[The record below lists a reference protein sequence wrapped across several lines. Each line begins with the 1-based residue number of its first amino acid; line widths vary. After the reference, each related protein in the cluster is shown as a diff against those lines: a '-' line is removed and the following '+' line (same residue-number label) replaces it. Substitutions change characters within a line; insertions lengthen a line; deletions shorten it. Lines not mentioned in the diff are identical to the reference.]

1 MTHFPIYTLKNIVQ
15 AYKGKIALDIPRLS
29 IAPGSIT
36 GLMGPNGSGKSTLLK
51 LLAFVSSPV
60 KGTLLFNGKGEAPF
74 SPKVRFDITLLT
86 QTPYL
91 LKRSV
96 QENITHGLKI
106 RRKAHGRKDPKVCK
120 QVREVMA
127 RVGLSFDEFAHRMD
141 YELSGGE
148 AQRVA
153 MAARLILKPRV
164 LLLDE
169 PTASVDINSATLIR
183 RAALYARKTWG
194 TTIIIASHDH
204 EWLQGACDSLFQLYH
219 GKIFQAGSKNIIP
232 GPFVQDD
239 QGFFRPSATTEAE
252 QTLRV
257 TAPPHDKASALL
269 KTDHIR
275 ITAEEYPPKEEKPEK
290 DDNNAPKTVAAK
302 PHIQEMHGKLEQ
314 KQYHTVRGKVQ
325 RLMGDKKNGYI
336 IMAIKVNEMNFTI
349 RENPEA
355 VVQSKLLPGSRVML
369 TYALK
374 DIEWI

>member
-1 MTHFPIYTLKNIVQ
+1 MTHPPIYTLENIVQ
-15 AYKGKIALDIPRLS
+15 AYKGKIALDIPHLS

-51 LLAFVSSPV
+51 LLAFVSPPV
-60 KGTLLFNGKGEAPF
+60 KGSLFFHGKIEAPF

-96 QENITHGLKI
+96 QDNITHGLKI
-106 RRKAHGRKDPKVCK
+106 RGKAHGRKNPDVCK
-120 QVREVMA
+120 QVKTVMA
-127 RVGLSFDEFAHRMD
+127 RVGLSFEEFAHRMD

-169 PTASVDINSATLIR
+169 PTASVDVNSATLIR
-183 RAALYARKTWG
+183 QAALYARKTWG
-194 TTIIIASHDH
+194 TTIVIASHDR

-232 GPFVQDD
+232 GPFVRDSR
-239 QGFFRPSATTEAE
+239 GFFHPSSATEGE

-257 TAPPHDKASALL
+257 PPPPHAKASALL

-275 ITAEEYPPKEEKPEK
+275 ISAVEYIPEGEKPGLT
-290 DDNNAPKTVAAK
+290 PPGTVDAE
-302 PHIQEMHGKLEQ
+302 PPVQEMHGKLGQ
-314 KQYHTVRGKVQ
+314 KVNHTVKGEVL
-325 RLMGDKKNGYI
+325 RLMGDKNNGQI
-336 IMAIKVNEMNFTI
+336 LVLIKVNEMNFTI
-349 RENPEA
+349 RVSPEA
-355 VVQSKLLPGSRVML
+355 VIHSKLLPGFRVLL

>member
-1 MTHFPIYTLKNIVQ
+1 MATSSIYLLKNIVQ
-15 AYKGKIALDIPRLS
+15 AYKGKTALDIPNLS

-60 KGTLLFNGKGEAPF
+60 KGTLFFNGKEEVPF

-96 QENITHGLKI
+96 HDNITHGLKI
-106 RRKAHGRKDPKVCK
+106 RGKAHGRKDPTVCR
-120 QVREVMA
+120 QVRNVMA
-127 RVGLSFDEFAHRMD
+127 RVGLSHDEFAHRMD

-169 PTASVDINSATLIR
+169 PTASVDVNSAALIR

-204 EWLQGACDSLFQLYH
+204 EWLQGACDRLLQLYH

-232 GPFVQDD
+232 GPFVRDD
-239 QGFFRPSATTEAE
+239 KGFYRPLSANGSG
-252 QTLRV
+252 QTLRL
-257 TAPPHDKASALL
+257 TTPPHDKASALL
-269 KTDHIR
+269 KTQDIN
-275 ITAEEYPPKEEKPEK
+275 I
-290 DDNNAPKTVAAK
+290 
-302 PHIQEMHGKLEQ
+302 
-314 KQYHTVRGKVQ
+314 TVREPSLSTKKKLKKAPDIATAPSIQKSNKILKENKFHTIEGKVL
-325 RLMGDKKNGYI
+325 RLMGDKKRGHI
-336 IMAIKVNEMNFTI
+336 TMVIKVNEMNFTI
-349 RENPEA
+349 QMAPET
-355 VVQSKLLPGSRVML
+355 VIQCKLLPGARVML
-369 TYALK
+369 TYCLS

>member
-1 MTHFPIYTLKNIVQ
+1 MTPPPIYTLENIVQ
-15 AYKGKIALDIPRLS
+15 AYKGKIALDIPHLN

-51 LLAFVSSPV
+51 LLAFVSPPV
-60 KGTLLFNGKGEAPF
+60 KGRLLFNGKIEAPF

-96 QENITHGLKI
+96 QDNITHGLKI
-106 RRKAHGRKDPKVCK
+106 RGKAHGRKDPEVCR
-120 QVREVMA
+120 QVEKVMA
-127 RVGLSFDEFAHRMD
+127 RVGLSFKKFAHRMD

-169 PTASVDINSATLIR
+169 PTASVDVNSATLIR

-204 EWLQGACDSLFQLYH
+204 EWLQGACDNLFQLYH

-232 GPFVQDD
+232 GPFVQDR
-239 QGFFRPSATTEAE
+239 QGFFYTSSVT
-252 QTLRV
+252 QDVQKLRV
-257 TAPPHDKASALL
+257 PPPPHDNASALL
-269 KTDHIR
+269 KTDNVR
-275 ITAEEYPPKEEKPEK
+275 ISVKEYPPGKPGTAPPGNTETEQLVQKMPGKMEKKE
-290 DDNNAPKTVAAK
+290 
-302 PHIQEMHGKLEQ
+302 
-314 KQYHTVRGKVQ
+314 YHTVNGEVL
-325 RLMGDKKNGYI
+325 RLMGDKNHGHI
-336 IMAIKVNEMNFTI
+336 IVAINVNEMNITI
-349 RENPEA
+349 RVTPEA

-369 TYALK
+369 TYALN